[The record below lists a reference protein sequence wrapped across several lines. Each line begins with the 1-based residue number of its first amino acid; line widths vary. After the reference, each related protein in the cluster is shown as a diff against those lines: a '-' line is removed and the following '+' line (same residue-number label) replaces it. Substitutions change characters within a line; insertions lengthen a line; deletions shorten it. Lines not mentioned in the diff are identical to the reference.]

1 MLIWRTPI
9 GQISYMIKW
18 VLYEQNYNK
27 IGSLHIDREDI
38 DHCIYM
44 LYSEE
49 YIKSIIKKLG
59 AESSFLLS
67 AIKILKNL
75 TILLLKNLRIFHLLE
90 QLMECR

>member
-49 YIKSIIKKLG
+49 YIKSIIKELG
-59 AESSFLLS
+59 G
-67 AIKILKNL
+67 K
-75 TILLLKNLRIFHLLE
+75 
-90 QLMECR
+90 